1 MAQFT
6 NLITNRMDRYK
17 RIVSEFLILSFVE
30 DYEFN
35 RQYVDHLNRELEQ
48 LNIPF
53 RYTYDQFCIEL
64 MDRFLS
70 TIDQYCTDNNAFDE
84 LSDKFGSIVFK
95 TVREM
100 KLNIVSSKQ
109 STFEK
114 V

>member
-6 NLITNRMDRYK
+6 NLTTNHMDRYK

-35 RQYVDHLNRELEQ
+35 KQYVDHLNRELEQ
-48 LNIPF
+48 LEIPF
-53 RYTYDQFCIEL
+53 RYTYDEFCIEL
-64 MDRFLS
+64 MNRFLS
-70 TIDQYCTDNNAFDE
+70 TIEQYCTDNRAFDE
-84 LSDKFGSIVFK
+84 LSDKFGSLVFR

-100 KLNIVSSKQ
+100 KLNIVASKHSSFQ
-109 STFEK
+109 K